1 MMMLKKVMHAKR
13 EGKSQVKA
21 NAFGELLPTHSD
33 LADDGLFASGH
44 FRR

>member
-13 EGKSQVKA
+13 EGKSQIKA

-33 LADDGLFASGH
+33 LADGLFASGH